1 MVLGFVVIDS
11 RRIFINFIEDK
22 LVGSIL
28 GSQHVYKYVTV
39 SGRVPCFWAAART
52 KKLTTESLTKAQ
64 ASRLLS

>member
-28 GSQHVYKYVTV
+28 GSQNVYKYLTV
-39 SGRVPCFWAAART
+39 SGRVPCFLGSGKDEEADH
-52 KKLTTESLTKAQ
+52 
-64 ASRLLS
+64 